1 MKYTQASREQT
12 LSLRNGNGSGPAS
25 GNDRRTGHPGTR
37 RNAASAPSE
46 DDIPRIASNVLLG
59 TAGRVVIEHHGQ
71 RYELRETR
79 YGKLILTK

>member
-1 MKYTQASREQT
+1 MKDTETNR
-12 LSLRNGNGSGPAS
+12 
-25 GNDRRTGHPGTR
+25 DTGKTRPTADTPGKLDY
-37 RNAASAPSE
+37 E
-46 DDIPRIASNVLLG
+46 KDIPRIDSALLLG

>member
-1 MKYTQASREQT
+1 MKDTEASRDAGKTRPVTET
-12 LSLRNGNGSGPAS
+12 
-25 GNDRRTGHPGTR
+25 PGKVEC
-37 RNAASAPSE
+37 AK
-46 DDIPRIASNVLLG
+46 DIPRIDSGLLLG